1 MLERRQFAMALQAR
15 AATAAMNSQDG
26 LTMSKHAEL
35 LKTLFRAS
43 VPRNVR
49 NWLRSPSKSAKWLCD
64 RIRFSVGITKT
75 LRFPS
80 GYPVICH
87 PHAYEIFCQAQLHDP
102 DQREE
107 LRHFESHCS
116 NRMLLYDIGAH
127 YGAFSLAA
135 AHYGGAAIAVDPSPM
150 ATRMILTES
159 ALNECA
165 DRVQVVRAA
174 VSDANG
180 VLNMLS
186 SGVFSAGY
194 FKVAS
199 GRSRRDLTR
208 MQAITI
214 DQMAASYGPPTHI
227 KIDVEGH
234 EAAVLRGAQD
244 TLNRYSPFL
253 FLELHNEMILLDGG
267 DPNSSLD
274 ELAKANYEPC
284 TFEGAILARSSI
296 LERPIVRCVA
306 SRRSG

>member
-1 MLERRQFAMALQAR
+1 
-15 AATAAMNSQDG
+15 
-26 LTMSKHAEL
+26 MSKHAEL
-35 LKTLFRAS
+35 LKTIFRAS
-43 VPRNVR
+43 VPRDVR

-64 RIRFSVGITKT
+64 HIRFSVGITRT

-80 GYPVICH
+80 GYSVICH
-87 PHAYEIFCQAQLHDP
+87 PHAYEIFCQAQLYDP

-116 NRMLLYDIGAH
+116 DKMILYDIGAH

-150 ATRMILTES
+150 AARMILTET
-159 ALNECA
+159 ALNDCA
-165 DRVQVVRAA
+165 DQVVVIRAA
-174 VSDANG
+174 VSDAVG
-180 VLNMLS
+180 VLSMLS

-194 FKVAS
+194 FRVAR
-199 GRSRRDLTR
+199 GRSRRDLTK

-234 EAAVLRGAQD
+234 EAAVLRGAKE
-244 TLNRYSPFL
+244 TLSRYSPLL

-267 DPNSSLD
+267 DPNSSLE
-274 ELAKANYEPC
+274 ELAKLNYEPF
-284 TFEGAILARSSI
+284 TFSGVTLARSSI

-306 SRRSG
+306 SRRIG